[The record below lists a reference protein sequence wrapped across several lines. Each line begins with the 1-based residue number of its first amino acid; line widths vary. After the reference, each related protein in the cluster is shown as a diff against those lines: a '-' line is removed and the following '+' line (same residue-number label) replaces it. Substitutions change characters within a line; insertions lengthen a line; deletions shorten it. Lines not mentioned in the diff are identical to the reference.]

1 MRDFLKWLGA
11 YATVYSRRLHN
22 TGRSKLALIAAV
34 VFALIIAALLG
45 PLGTVVLILVV
56 LFVLPAIHADVR
68 SEVDR
73 EYRNR
78 K

>member
-1 MRDFLKWLGA
+1 MRDFFKWLGA
-11 YATVYSRRLHN
+11 YVTVYSQRIHN

-34 VFALIIAALLG
+34 VFALMIAALLG

-56 LFVLPAIHADVR
+56 LFVLPALNTDVR
-68 SEVDR
+68 SEVDK
-73 EYRNR
+73 EYKKR